1 MRSICCECKILF
13 DVKEPYEIDL
23 ETHGYCDEC
32 FAIVMKNLQR
42 IVMKNLQRRT
52 TQVDKTKEVK
62 ET

>member
-42 IVMKNLQRRT
+42 RT
-52 TQVDKTKEVK
+52 TQVDKIKEAK